1 VIWLPVL
8 AWAVGV
14 AVALVVL
21 GFAGY
26 ELWWKADRLRGDL
39 RRLLALRETLQGMQT
54 QLVEVQKRLPRP
66 GAR

>member
-8 AWAVGV
+8 AWAVGA

-26 ELWWKADRLRGDL
+26 ELWWKAARVRADL
-39 RRLLALRETLQGMQT
+39 RHLLALRETVRGVQSA
-54 QLVEVQKRLPRP
+54 LVEVQERLPRP

>member
-39 RRLLALRETLQGMQT
+39 RRLVALRETMQVM
-54 QLVEVQKRLPRP
+54 QAELVAIQERLPRP
-66 GAR
+66 GAL

>member
-39 RRLLALRETLQGMQT
+39 RRLVALRETMQVM
-54 QLVEVQKRLPRP
+54 QAELVAIQERLPRP

>member
-14 AVALVVL
+14 ALALVLL

-26 ELWWKADRLRGDL
+26 ELWWKADRLRDDL
-39 RRLLALRETLQGMQT
+39 RRLLALRETIQGMQAE
-54 QLVEVQKRLPRP
+54 LAAVQRRLPRP

>member
-54 QLVEVQKRLPRP
+54 QLVEVQQRLPRP